1 MEQRD
6 EELWKI
12 AQRRAKFQGSL
23 ISVVVISMI
32 LWAIWWFTGGI
43 ERRPGRMPWPLWAM
57 FGMGIYLLLQFIRAY
72 KTDKNTLAEKE
83 YEKLKN
89 QSQK

>member
-12 AQRRAKFQGSL
+12 ARRRARFQSSL
-23 ISVVVISMI
+23 VSVVVISMI
-32 LWAIWWFTGGI
+32 LWAIWWFTGG
-43 ERRPGRMPWPLWAM
+43 ERHQGRMPWPLWPM
-57 FGMGIYLLLQFIRAY
+57 LGMGIYLLLQFIRAY
-72 KTDKNTLAEKE
+72 RTDHDTLAEKE

-89 QSQK
+89 QK